1 MASGKVREIFEL
13 DAERLLLVASDRISA
28 YDVVM
33 DQEIPDK
40 GRLLT
45 GMSLFWFDFLSDV
58 CPNHL
63 LTDSVADLPSS
74 LDAYKEDL
82 AGRSMIVR
90 KLEMLPIEF
99 VIRGYLVGSGWKDYQ
114 STGTVCGVPL
124 PQGLREAERL
134 QEPIFTPATKATTGH
149 DVNISEDEAAE
160 AIGADV
166 LKMAKQY
173 SLDFY
178 SKAAAHAL
186 EKGIILADTKFE
198 FGVSAGQV
206 FIGDEV
212 LTPDSSRF
220 WPADRWAAGAS
231 PPSFDKQVLRDWLD
245 AIGWDHSPPPPVLDQ
260 EIIDKTRAKYVEAYE
275 RLTEES
281 FEKYLGGSTVR

>member
-13 DAERLLLVASDRISA
+13 DADRLLLVASDRISA

-45 GMSLFWFDFLSDV
+45 GMSLFWFDLLSDV

-63 LTDSVADLPSS
+63 LTDAVTDLPSS
-74 LDAYKEDL
+74 LDPFKEDL
-82 AGRSMIVR
+82 KGRSMIVR
-90 KLEMLPIEF
+90 RLEMLPIEF
-99 VIRGYLVGSGWKDYQ
+99 VIRGYLVGSGWKDYK

-124 PQGLREAERL
+124 PAGLKEAERL
-134 QEPIFTPATKATTGH
+134 TEPIFTPATKATTGH
-149 DVNISEDEAAE
+149 DVNISEDEAAD

-166 LKMAKQY
+166 LKKAKQH

-178 SKAAAHAL
+178 TKAAAHAL

-198 FGVSAGQV
+198 FGVSAGQL

-220 WPADRWAAGAS
+220 WPADQWAVGAS

-245 AIGWDHSPPPPVLDQ
+245 TIGWDHSPPPPVLDQ

-275 RLTEES
+275 RLTERS
-281 FEKYLGGSTVR
+281 FDQYLGGSIV

>member
-1 MASGKVREIFEL
+1 
-13 DAERLLLVASDRISA
+13 
-28 YDVVM
+28 
-33 DQEIPDK
+33 
-40 GRLLT
+40 
-45 GMSLFWFDFLSDV
+45 
-58 CPNHL
+58 
-63 LTDSVADLPSS
+63 
-74 LDAYKEDL
+74 
-82 AGRSMIVR
+82 
-90 KLEMLPIEF
+90 MLPIEF
-99 VIRGYLVGSGWKDYQ
+99 VIRGYLVGSGWKDYK

-124 PQGLREAERL
+124 PEGLKEAERL
-134 QEPIFTPATKATTGH
+134 EEPIFTPATKATTGH
-149 DVNISEDEAAE
+149 DVNISEDEAADV
-160 AIGADV
+160 IGADV
-166 LKMAKQY
+166 LKKAKQY

-178 SKAAAHAL
+178 TKAAAHAL

-220 WPADRWAAGAS
+220 WPADQWATGAS

-275 RLTEES
+275 RLTERS
-281 FEKYLGGSTVR
+281 FAQYLGGSII